1 MSRSYF
7 ARLWESIWY
16 RAGRVPLGIK
26 IFGIVLTA
34 TCLTGS
40 GILVWTYVW
49 LHAPAASSTAPFHV
63 VEPVSALLIAMTVG
77 LAVAWLLTNL
87 LTFQIKQ
94 LTLAAREYPRGDLQ
108 LRAPVW
114 AEDEIGNL
122 ARAFNATVDNLARSQ
137 ADLEASNN
145 RLLERNEELAALY
158 ELAVMGAQTMNVDL
172 VVSRSLKKV
181 LEVTNFEAGA
191 VLLFDDI
198 DTLSF
203 ANCQHLPQAL
213 GDVSLFASDRP
224 LVRRAVATGELVVAS
239 VNDSQML
246 HDSDLLQT
254 AIDFGYRTVC
264 ASPIQVRQ
272 EVIGV
277 MVAFQSGV
285 EIVDDKTRSLL
296 VAVCSQSGSA
306 ITNARLWDELKHKEA
321 VRARLLARVVT
332 AQEQERA
339 RISRELHDETGQ
351 ALTALLV
358 QLKVLE
364 RLPDEQSVAAHAVE
378 LRKIVLTTLEEVRRL
393 ARDLR
398 PAMLDDLGLVPT
410 LDWHIRTFNRNTD
423 LQINFEADVPETFR
437 LPAAYELALYR
448 VVQEALTNVARH
460 ANATRASIKLNER
473 NGQVRLVVEDDG
485 CGFDVNTTLAAQGR
499 GVGLPGIAERVEL
512 IGGTLTLDS
521 TAGRG
526 TRLCVEI
533 DARERAEI
541 A

>member
-1 MSRSYF
+1 LSQSSF

-16 RAGRVPLGIK
+16 RAGRVPLGVK

-49 LHAPAASSTAPFHV
+49 LHTPAASSSAPFHV
-63 VEPVSALLIAMTVG
+63 VEPVSALFIAMTVG
-77 LAVAWLLTNL
+77 LGVAWLLTNL
-87 LTFQIKQ
+87 LTFQIRQ
-94 LTLAAREYPRGDLQ
+94 LTNAAREYPHGDLG

-137 ADLEASNN
+137 ADLEATNN
-145 RLLERNEELAALY
+145 RLRERNEELAALY
-158 ELAVMGAQTMNVDL
+158 ELAVMSAQTMNVDL
-172 VVSRSLKKV
+172 VVSRVLKKI
-181 LEVTNFEAGA
+181 LEVTDFEAGV
-191 VLLFDDI
+191 VLLHDDGGA
-198 DTLSF
+198 LSF
-203 ANCQHLPQAL
+203 AACKHLPRSL
-213 GDVSLFASDRP
+213 SDVKLFASDRP
-224 LVRRAVATGELVVAS
+224 LVLDAVTTGELVVAS
-239 VNDSQML
+239 TSDSPTMYESQ
-246 HDSDLLQT
+246 LLQT
-254 AIDFGYRTVC
+254 ARSAGFQTVC

-272 EVIGV
+272 EVVGV
-277 MVAFQSGV
+277 MVVFKPDV
-285 EIVDDKTRSLL
+285 EVVDDKTRSLL
-296 VAVCSQSGSA
+296 VAVCSQSGISVS
-306 ITNARLWDELKHKEA
+306 NARLWDELKRKETI
-321 VRARLLARVVT
+321 RARLLARVVT

-364 RLPDEQSVAAHAVE
+364 RLPNEQAVAAHAFE
-378 LRKIVLTTLEEVRRL
+378 LRKIVLATLEEVRRL

-410 LDWHIRTFNRNTD
+410 LDWHIRTFNRNTG
-423 LQINFEADVPETFR
+423 LQINFEADVPESFR
-437 LPAAYELALYR
+437 LPAPFELALYR

-460 ANATRASIKLNER
+460 ANATRASIKLHEK
-473 NGQVRLVVEDDG
+473 NGLVCLIVEDDG
-485 CGFDVNTTLAAQGR
+485 CGFDVNATLAAQDR

-512 IGGTLTLDS
+512 IGGTLTLES
-521 TAGRG
+521 SAGLG